1 MLASK
6 LTQKICDPSKAKEH
20 YKKVTKSVAIK
31 HPKTSSN
38 LSKSIEQSNIITQE
52 LKTIEKTN
60 TFHIQS
66 VTIQKLLQNYQSP

>member
-1 MLASK
+1 MNK
-6 LTQKICDPSKAKEH
+6 FTKHQTT
-20 YKKVTKSVAIK
+20 VTKSVAVK

>member
-1 MLASK
+1 MNK
-6 LTQKICDPSKAKEH
+6 FTKHQTT
-20 YKKVTKSVAIK
+20 VTKSVAVK

-60 TFHIQS
+60 TFHIES

>member
-1 MLASK
+1 MNKFTKHQA
-6 LTQKICDPSKAKEH
+6 T
-20 YKKVTKSVAIK
+20 VTKSVAIK

-38 LSKSIEQSNIITQE
+38 LLKSIEQSNIITQE